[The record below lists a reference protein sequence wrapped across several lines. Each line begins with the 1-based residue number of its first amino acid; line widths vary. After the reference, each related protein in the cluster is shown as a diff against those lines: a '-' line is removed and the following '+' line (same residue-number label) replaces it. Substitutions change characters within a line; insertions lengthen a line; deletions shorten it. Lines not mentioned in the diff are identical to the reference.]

1 MYKIYISGAIRNNPS
16 YVKDFIK
23 AKSYLQK
30 IGFEV
35 LSPLDTYAYQNCL
48 PIKMCMFEAIDMLKK
63 ADLITFITE
72 GIKSKGMQ
80 IERDLALYCNIPII
94 NYQFFQTK
102 NKEGIKEGIDTLI
115 KVKEEIQIKEVK

>member
-1 MYKIYISGAIRNNPS
+1 MYKIYISGAINNNPS

-23 AKSYLQK
+23 AKDYLQK

-94 NYQFFQTK
+94 NYEFLK
-102 NKEGIKEGIDTLI
+102 DKKDSVIKESINTLI